1 METCEVSSA
10 STEDGQE
17 TAMTNIGKSQR
28 GLFRPESLRSR
39 ELAWQ
44 GRPVLARGLPAAF
57 TSFASVA
64 LAAAMGALITF
75 GSYSRRI
82 DMEGTV
88 LPSAGLMSIS
98 SPSPGWIATLAVR
111 EGESVEKGTLLYT
124 LDLDTATKDGRT
136 QQQIIAAQTA
146 TREMLT
152 QQIDRKIRMSDETQ
166 SELRQKIENLR
177 LQMHQLGEQITMH
190 QDFFKIISKEY
201 NLFLGLVERRQASLN
216 ELASRQ
222 QAWMQSQ
229 SKLLELESSKLR
241 LKGELNDAQYQLV
254 TIAITTN
261 DEIDALKTKIL
272 DMDEKLANSEAR
284 RSIEIRAPEAGV
296 VTAIV
301 GHPGQVVGIGS
312 PMVKIVPE
320 HTSMRAELLAP
331 SSAIG
336 FIHEGRRVLLRY
348 SAFPYQKF
356 GQYGG
361 TLVSISQAA
370 LRPDEVESLR
380 AGAPPVKQTG
390 PFYRVIVDPDSQ
402 FVNIYGQ
409 ERSLPTSMHVQ
420 AYALLD
426 RRPLYQWILQPL
438 YDIGRAAR
446 GL

>member
-1 METCEVSSA
+1 
-10 STEDGQE
+10 
-17 TAMTNIGKSQR
+17 MTKIDTSQQ
-28 GLFRPESLRSR
+28 GLFRPQSLRGR

-44 GRPVLARGLPAAF
+44 GRPMLALGLPAAF
-57 TSFASVA
+57 TSFASVV
-64 LAAAMGALITF
+64 LAAATAALITF
-75 GSYSRRI
+75 GSYARRV

-88 LPSAGLMSIS
+88 LPTTGLVVIS
-98 SPSPGWIATLAVR
+98 SPSPGWIEALAAR
-111 EGESVEKGTLLYT
+111 EGELIEKGAPLYT

-136 QQQIIAAQTA
+136 QQQIIHVQRVA
-146 TREMLT
+146 REALT
-152 QQIDRKIRMSDETQ
+152 QQIDRKTRMSEETQ
-166 SELRQKIENLR
+166 RELRQKIENLKV
-177 LQMHQLGEQITMH
+177 QIDQLGGQVTM
-190 QDFFKIISKEY
+190 QQGFVKIITKEY
-201 NLFLGLVERRQASLN
+201 HLFLGLVERRQASLN
-216 ELASRQ
+216 ELDARQ

-229 SKLLELESSKLR
+229 SKLQELEGSKLR
-241 LKGELNDAQYQLV
+241 LKGELNDAQYQLA

-272 DMDEKLANSEAR
+272 DIDEKLANSEAR

-301 GHPGQVVGIGS
+301 GHPGQVVGTGS
-312 PMVKIVPE
+312 PMLKIVPQ
-320 HTSMRAELLAP
+320 HATMHAELLAS

-336 FIHEGRRVLLRY
+336 FIYEGERVLLRY

-356 GQYGG
+356 GEYWG
-361 TLVSISQAA
+361 TVVSVSQAA

-380 AGAPPVKQTG
+380 AGAPPLKQTG

-409 ERSLPTSMHVQ
+409 ERTLPTSMQVQ

-438 YDIGRAAR
+438 YDIGHAAR